1 MEIPLVYMFPNSITR
16 VLAGSWNSNPGDSKM
31 NIATA
36 TTTGPQSATI
46 FISSIVCGVCK
57 IVAAD
62 IMEMTISDYITVN
75 TSAANQSKLRNVLEW
90 RKPTKETAV
99 PSRRRVEKVVNC
111 LLRGGQSCHCC
122 SLSADNTNTLF
133 V

>member
-46 FISSIVCGVCK
+46 FISSIV
-57 IVAAD
+57 
-62 IMEMTISDYITVN
+62 SF
-75 TSAANQSKLRNVLEW
+75 
-90 RKPTKETAV
+90 
-99 PSRRRVEKVVNC
+99 
-111 LLRGGQSCHCC
+111 
-122 SLSADNTNTLF
+122 SLSLSKNLIRYSNVSFSL
-133 V
+133 